1 MQQTAEE
8 VRAGKV
14 GSSHGPVCKAAAVL
28 LGGPQHTPLTKATGG
43 TCGGASI
50 SRAWAGVIPGD
61 RAGGGGTAVTEL
73 GSGCNEAERIPE

>member
-1 MQQTAEE
+1 MGAPASPARCTYQ
-8 VRAGKV
+8 
-14 GSSHGPVCKAAAVL
+14 GSRRDLWGRQH
-28 LGGPQHTPLTKATGG
+28 PQHTPLTKAAGG
-43 TCGGASI
+43 TCEGASI